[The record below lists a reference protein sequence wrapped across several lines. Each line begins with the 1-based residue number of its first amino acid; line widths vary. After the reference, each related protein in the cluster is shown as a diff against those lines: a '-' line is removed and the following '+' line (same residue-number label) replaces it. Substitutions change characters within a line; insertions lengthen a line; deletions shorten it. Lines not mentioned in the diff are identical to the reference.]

1 MNPVFTT
8 IAAAGMCVSLSACS
22 PHEAAAT
29 VDSIQK
35 ATVAACGFLPTAQ
48 TILNIFSAH
57 PAVATASVI
66 ANGICTAVG
75 KKGSGNW
82 HYDGV
87 KIEGRF
93 VRR

>member
-1 MNPVFTT
+1 MNVLTNT
-8 IAAAGMCVSLSACS
+8 IAAAGMCLSLTACG

-48 TILNIFSAH
+48 TILSIFSSNQS
-57 PAVATASVI
+57 VATASAI
-66 ANGICTAVG
+66 AEGICKAVTKSG
-75 KKGSGNW
+75 GGNW
-82 HYDGV
+82 VYNGV
-87 KIEGRF
+87 PVEGRF